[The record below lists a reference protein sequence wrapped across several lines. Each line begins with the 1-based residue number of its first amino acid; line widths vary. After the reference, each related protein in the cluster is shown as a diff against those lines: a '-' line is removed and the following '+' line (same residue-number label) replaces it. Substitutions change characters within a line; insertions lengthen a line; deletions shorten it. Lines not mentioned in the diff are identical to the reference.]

1 MLPSKGPAR
10 GQERTQA
17 LEVSHQTGAGTWGA
31 SSHGGTSEEAAGEAF
46 AETLGAGE
54 VAAPWGE
61 APREAKGS
69 SKGIS
74 ASS

>member
-10 GQERTQA
+10 GRSGRRR
-17 LEVSHQTGAGTWGA
+17 LVSHQTAPAWGA

-61 APREAKGS
+61 APREKGS